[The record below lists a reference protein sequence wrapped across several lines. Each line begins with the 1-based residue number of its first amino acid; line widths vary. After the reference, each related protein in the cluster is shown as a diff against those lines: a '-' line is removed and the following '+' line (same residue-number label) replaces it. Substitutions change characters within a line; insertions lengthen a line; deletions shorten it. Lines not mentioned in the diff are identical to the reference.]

1 MTIFATLISW
11 IAAKFG
17 ALIVAIHASRLAA
30 RVAVLTAIAGS
41 YAALVIGFNAFVD
54 PLWSALVG
62 HEYGQL
68 LGLLFPPV
76 SGTVLAGLVT
86 LWSGVLAYRYVSG
99 LAAASVR

>member
-1 MTIFATLISW
+1 MTVFASLIGW

-17 ALIVAIHASRLAA
+17 ALIVAVQASRYAA
-30 RVAVLTAIAGS
+30 RVAVLTAIASS
-41 YAALVIGFNAFVD
+41 YVALVVGFNAFVD

-86 LWSGVLAYRYVSG
+86 LWTGVLAYRYVSG
-99 LAAASVR
+99 LASASVR